1 MCSTAPAVYRPGP
14 GLRRFCLRSRG
25 SASLAPGYPLP
36 RQRRFVHT
44 FFSACGA
51 LVRAFGADSY
61 SLLTTSRVGRASGK
75 LPNRRDAVFA
85 QNVMFHVR
93 VRDHIRHL
101 KLPQNF
107 RRPNAMRAALTN
119 CHVTDAHEIRSR
131 GHHDLAVHEREK
143 PETTPWG
150 KSQLERDAMV
160 LLSYCVHN
168 LEEG

>member
-1 MCSTAPAVYRPGP
+1 
-14 GLRRFCLRSRG
+14 
-25 SASLAPGYPLP
+25 
-36 RQRRFVHT
+36 
-44 FFSACGA
+44 
-51 LVRAFGADSY
+51 
-61 SLLTTSRVGRASGK
+61 
-75 LPNRRDAVFA
+75 
-85 QNVMFHVR
+85 MFHVR

-160 LLSYCVHN
+160 LLS
-168 LEEG
+168 